1 MRRVVIAAA
10 DACRESLERGGQ
22 RFDAVLVTLT
32 YKAAEGEGA
41 WASRDV
47 AEYVNRVCMWLRY
60 RGVAPRYQW
69 CIELQQSGRPH
80 YHVLFW
86 LPKGVRIPKPDCSGQ
101 WTKGMSNVKR
111 ATRPVG
117 YLVKYVSK
125 GSEESEFPKGARLF
139 GTGAPDA
146 DVKLAAHR
154 AGLPM
159 WVLSKIGPCS
169 RARKLSSC
177 VVRLGWQDRDTLE
190 VFPSPYEFAFGRDEW
205 GFVVITI
212 IERG

>member
-10 DACRESLERGGQ
+10 DASRESLERGGQ
-22 RFDAVLVTLT
+22 RFYAVLVTLT

-41 WASRDV
+41 WSSRDV
-47 AEYVNRVCMWLRY
+47 TEYVKTVREWLR
-60 RGVAPRYQW
+60 RRAVALRYQW

-80 YHVLFW
+80 YHLIFW
-86 LPKGVRIPKPDCSGQ
+86 LPKGTRIPKPDSSGQ
-101 WTKGMSNVKR
+101 WTKGMSNVKV

-125 GSEESEFPKGARLF
+125 GSTESQFPKGARLF
-139 GTGAPDA
+139 GTGAPEA

-154 AGLPM
+154 AGLPI
-159 WVLSKIGPCS
+159 WLLSKIGPCS
-169 RARKLSSC
+169 RARKLSSR
-177 VVRLGWQDRDTLE
+177 VVRLGWQDSETSE
-190 VFPSPYEFAFGRDEW
+190 VFPSPYEVAFGRDDW